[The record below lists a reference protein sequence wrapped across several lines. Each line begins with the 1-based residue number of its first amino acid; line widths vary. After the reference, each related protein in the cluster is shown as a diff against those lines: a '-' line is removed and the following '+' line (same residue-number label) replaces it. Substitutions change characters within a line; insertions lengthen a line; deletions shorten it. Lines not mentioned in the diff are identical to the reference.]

1 MLRKGKKISQAMQ
14 LFYAAD
20 FTAPEYILSE
30 EESRHA
36 VKVLRL
42 VEGDTLHITDGRGN
56 LYRCEI
62 ASAHQ
67 KHCLVR
73 VVEHFAEFEKMPYNL
88 TMAVAPT
95 KNIDRYEWFLE
106 KATEI
111 GVTEF
116 VPLVSDHSERKV
128 IKQEREE
135 KVITAAVKQ
144 SLKAYHPLLADITPF
159 AKLVRRE
166 FAGRKFIA
174 HCGDAVKEK
183 KYLASTLK
191 KGEDTLVLIGPEGDF
206 SPEEVRL
213 AVENGFEEITLGTQ
227 RFRTETAAVVAV
239 DMVSIVNNL

>member
-1 MLRKGKKISQAMQ
+1 MQ

-20 FTAPEYILSE
+20 FTAPEYMLSE

-42 VEGDTLHITDGRGN
+42 MEGDTLYITDGQGN
-56 LYRCEI
+56 LYRCEV

-73 VVEHFAEFEKMPYNL
+73 VVEHFEEFEKMPYRL

-116 VPLVSDHSERKV
+116 VPLVSEHSERKV

-144 SLKAYHPLLADITPF
+144 SLKAYHPVLSEITPF
-159 AKLVRRE
+159 EKLVRSE
-166 FAGRKFIA
+166 FAGRKLIA
-174 HCGDAVKEK
+174 HCGNAIKEK
-183 KYLASTLK
+183 KYLASTLR
-191 KGEDTLVLIGPEGDF
+191 KGEDVLVLIGPEGDF

>member
-1 MLRKGKKISQAMQ
+1 MQ

-42 VEGDTLHITDGRGN
+42 VEGDTLHITDGRGS
-56 LYRCEI
+56 LYRCEVV
-62 ASAHQ
+62 SAHQ

-73 VVEHFAEFEKMPYNL
+73 VVEQFEEFEKLPYRL

-111 GVTEF
+111 GVAEF
-116 VPLVSDHSERKV
+116 VPLVSEHSERKV
-128 IKQEREE
+128 VKAEREE

-144 SLKAYHPLLADITPF
+144 SLKAYHPVLAEITPF
-159 AKLVRRE
+159 AKLVQQQ
-166 FAGRKFIA
+166 FSGRKFIA

-183 KYLASTLK
+183 RYLASTLR
-191 KGEDTLVLIGPEGDF
+191 KGEDALILIGPEGDF
-206 SPEEVRL
+206 SPEEVQL
-213 AVENGFEEITLGTQ
+213 AVANGFEEITLGTQ

>member
-1 MLRKGKKISQAMQ
+1 MQ

-20 FTAPEYILSE
+20 FTAPEYMLSE

-42 VEGDTLHITDGRGN
+42 VEGDTLHITDGAGN
-56 LYRCEI
+56 LYRCEV

-73 VVEHFAEFEKMPYNL
+73 VVEHFEEFEKMPYRI

-116 VPLVSDHSERKV
+116 VPIVSEHSERKV
-128 IKQEREE
+128 IKHEREE
-135 KVITAAVKQ
+135 KVVTAAVKQ
-144 SLKAYHPLLADITPF
+144 SLKAYHPHFADITPF
-159 AKLVRRE
+159 DKLVCKN

-174 HCGDAVKEK
+174 HCGTAVKEK
-183 KYLASTLK
+183 SYLASTLR
-191 KGEDTLVLIGPEGDF
+191 KGEDALILIGPEGDF

-239 DMVSIVNNL
+239 NMVSIVNTL

>member
-1 MLRKGKKISQAMQ
+1 MQ

-20 FTAPEYILSE
+20 FTAPEYMLSE

-56 LYRCEI
+56 LYRCEV

-73 VVEHFAEFEKMPYNL
+73 VVEHFEEFEKLPYRL

-111 GVTEF
+111 GVAEF
-116 VPLVSDHSERKV
+116 VPLISEHSERKV
-128 IKQEREE
+128 IKAEREE

-144 SLKAYHPLLADITPF
+144 SLKAYHPAFEDMTPF
-159 AKLVRRE
+159 KALVARE
-166 FAGRKFIA
+166 FSGRKFIA
-174 HCGDAVKEK
+174 HCGEPVRGKS
-183 KYLASTLK
+183 YLASTLK
-191 KGEDTLVLIGPEGDF
+191 AAEDAIVLIGPEGDF
-206 SPEEVRL
+206 SPAEAEL
-213 AVENGFEEITLGTQ
+213 ALANGFIPIHLGPS
-227 RFRTETAAVVAV
+227 RLRTETAALTAV
-239 DMVSIVNNL
+239 SAVYFSLGLE